1 MTSTLSIVAPSD
13 MSIGRIRILGQ
24 EAQIGEWLATPTSTT
39 CQFDVTAGM
48 YTATVE
54 PLGQLARSFTFS
66 VHDGEANHV
75 RLPTLRELA
84 VTGDEFLNDIID
96 AAQLSTEV
104 PSGAA
109 ETSASSRWLSIAISH
124 DTLPGRVGGWR
135 PYRSH
140 PEPAITIAGGL
151 AEVLIHRPVG
161 GLSRQHGRLRLE
173 YAVSGL
179 RNERLM
185 VPLFNGGTKV
195 ILRSTPSSDVT
206 ALVFPA
212 EMSRRA
218 LIQALYAG
226 SVAEAQQITTE
237 QLQQGSELSMEA
249 ISPDTDPWLETAIAL
264 LALRFPELERSTP
277 RSKVDQLVANF
288 DWIPDLLAVSARHHI
303 DAAPSEKAEQAAAG
317 AIALDLI
324 AKCRRL
330 GMPYFAYTAQIVGDM
345 LNALSKSGATA
356 VAEKANAEL
365 TKWKLR
371 MPAQKAAGA
380 SFSWLVTGN
389 KFQPSLGNID
399 ERFSKVIFRGSLHP
413 GRFDVQSPAT
423 GPAKARSFDPYL
435 TSQLRYTDDGLSHSP
450 AISENNTQITSH
462 ELLTRVRQDPNAVSM
477 QILEANDP
485 HKGRWGG
492 SATRDGYLL
501 SAEFVLNAANRSW
514 VTVILTVEAD
524 PELISSSY
532 NEPVEFFLHP
542 TFHPDRIRT
551 IFRGYRARIEL
562 GCYGGFTVGAW
573 IPGAGVELELDL
585 AELDDAPHIIKNF

>member
-24 EAQIGEWLATPTSTT
+24 EAQVGEWLATPTKTT
-39 CQFDVTAGM
+39 CQFDVPPGI

-54 PLGQLARSFTFS
+54 PLGQLARSVTFA

-84 VTGDEFLNDIID
+84 VTGDAFLNNIID
-96 AAQLSTEV
+96 AVQLSTEV
-104 PSGAA
+104 SSAAA
-109 ETSASSRWLSIAISH
+109 ETSAPSRWLSIAISQ

-140 PEPAITIAGGL
+140 PEPVVTILGSLAELLIQRPGGGL
-151 AEVLIHRPVG
+151 DRE
-161 GLSRQHGRLRLE
+161 HGRLRLE

-185 VPLFNGGTKV
+185 LPLFNGGTKV
-195 ILRSTPSSDVT
+195 LLRSTPSSDIT
-206 ALVFPA
+206 AIVFPA

-218 LIQALYAG
+218 LVQALYAG
-226 SVAEAQQITTE
+226 SVAEAKQITME
-237 QLQQGSELSMEA
+237 QLEQGGELSMEA
-249 ISPDTDPWLETAIAL
+249 SSSDTDPWLEIAVAL
-264 LALRFPELERSTP
+264 LALRFPELERATP
-277 RSKVDQLVANF
+277 RSKIDQLVADF
-288 DWIPDLLAVSARHHI
+288 DWIPDLLALSARNHI
-303 DAAPSEKAEQAAAG
+303 DVAPAEKAEQAAAG

-345 LNALSKSGATA
+345 LNALSKSGTA
-356 VAEKANAEL
+356 AVSEKATDEL
-365 TKWKLR
+365 AKWKLR

-389 KFQPSLGNID
+389 KLQPSLGNID
-399 ERFSKVIFRGSLHP
+399 ERFSKVVFRGRLHA
-413 GRFDVQSPAT
+413 GRFGVQSPAT
-423 GPAKARSFDPYL
+423 RPAKSRPFGSDLA
-435 TSQLRYTDDGLSHSP
+435 SQPTYSDDGVLLSP
-450 AISENNTQITSH
+450 AISENETQAPSR
-462 ELLTRVRQDPNAVSM
+462 ELLTRIRQDPNAVSM

-492 SATRDGYLL
+492 SASREGYLL
-501 SAEFVLNAANRSW
+501 SAEFIPNAANRSW
-514 VTVILTVEAD
+514 VTVVLTVEAD
-524 PELISSSY
+524 PDLISSSY
-532 NEPVEFFLHP
+532 DEPVEFFLHP

-585 AELDDAPHIIKNF
+585 AELSDAPHIIKNF